1 MKTSALF
8 LKQHEVHVIAQKI
21 AESSYVLSI
30 QLQENVCV
38 CVCVLKKIK
47 KIKLLDF
54 NEKHKVIQQSYW
66 GSHKV
71 KTMSLQMAG

>member
-38 CVCVLKKIK
+38 CVCFKENKK
-47 KIKLLDF
+47 
-54 NEKHKVIQQSYW
+54 NKV
-66 GSHKV
+66 
-71 KTMSLQMAG
+71 T

>member
-38 CVCVLKKIK
+38 CVCFKENKKNK
-47 KIKLLDF
+47 VTWLQWEAQSNSAKLLG
-54 NEKHKVIQQSYW
+54 ES
-66 GSHKV
+66 
-71 KTMSLQMAG
+71 